1 MLPPYYFY
9 WFRIDNK
16 HMTEPWFD
24 QALMD
29 LAYKSAE
36 ATQEFL
42 INFGLVLWVK
52 FIIVRKEILFIKNV
66 LIGNM

>member
-16 HMTEPWFD
+16 HMTEPWLD

-29 LAYKSAE
+29 SSGLNKKVE
-36 ATQEFL
+36 DNFVFL
-42 INFGLVLWVK
+42 I
-52 FIIVRKEILFIKNV
+52 RKLLYCKQKISKSLSQENRKWK
-66 LIGNM
+66 